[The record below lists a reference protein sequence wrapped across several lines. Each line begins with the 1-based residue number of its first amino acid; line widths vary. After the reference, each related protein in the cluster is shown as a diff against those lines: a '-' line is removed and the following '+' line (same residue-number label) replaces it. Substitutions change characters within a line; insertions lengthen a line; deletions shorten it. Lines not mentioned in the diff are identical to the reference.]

1 MTLKSFPSS
10 ASPRLEINADGN
22 LKITGWVSELVE
34 AQIQDESD
42 LTVELVENGLNI
54 YAEDDCEL
62 SVPQTA
68 TLQINLVEGSLSI
81 STVLGEISIQSVGGH
96 LTLQATGPVTC
107 GNVSGHLKFSETV
120 GALRI
125 RNVGGNLKGNQ
136 AAGALTVANV
146 GGNIKMLDVM
156 LVDKVH
162 AGGNIKVKYPASPQ
176 ELEALAGGNIKLWV
190 PEEANFALEAYSGGE
205 KVVFQSGSE
214 SQRIG
219 SSRHRMTM
227 GAGGPL
233 VRLHAGGNVYI
244 LTSGWEDDLSSE
256 DFVTSD
262 DFTMGWFRPGMNE
275 NFQKRI
281 DAKVREAEA
290 RATEAT
296 RKAEQRIGAAM
307 RKAEKASDK
316 FGEKFW
322 SGSRGW
328 PAPQP
333 GHPAA
338 PEVPGSRV
346 SDEERM
352 LILTMLSEKK
362 ISAEEANQLLDAL
375 NGKFGK

>member
-1 MTLKSFPSS
+1 MTIKTFPSS

-22 LKITGWVSELVE
+22 LKIIGWTTEGVE
-34 AQIQDESD
+34 AQIEDESD
-42 LTVELVENGLNI
+42 LTVEQTGAGMNV

-62 SVPQTA
+62 KVPQNSI
-68 TLQINLVEGSLSI
+68 LQINLVEGSLSI
-81 STVLGEISIQSVGGH
+81 MSVLGEISIQSVGGH
-96 LTLQATGPVTC
+96 LTLQATGPVSC
-107 GNVSGHLKFSETV
+107 SNVSGHLKFSETV
-120 GALRI
+120 GAIQI

-136 AAGALTVANV
+136 ASGALTVANV

-162 AGGNIKVKYPASPQ
+162 AGGNIKVKLLGSPQ

-190 PEEANFALEAYSGGE
+190 PEAADFSLEAYSGGE
-205 KVVFQSGSE
+205 KVVIQNGPE

-219 SSRHRMTM
+219 SSRHRVTI

-233 VRLHAGGNVYI
+233 VRLHAGGNVYV
-244 LTSGWEDDLSSE
+244 LKSGWEDDLSSE
-256 DFVTSD
+256 DFITSE
-262 DFTMGWFRPGMNE
+262 DFTMGWFRPGMDE
-275 NFQKRI
+275 HLQRRI

-328 PAPQP
+328 PGAHP
-333 GHPAA
+333 GQPAA
-338 PEVPGSRV
+338 PETPVSRV

-352 LILTMLSEKK
+352 VILNMLSEKK
-362 ISAEEANQLLDAL
+362 ITAEEANQLLDAL